1 MSRGITAEDLY
12 RWKWVSDPQI
22 SPDGKRIAFALKTV
36 DQEAGEYRSAIW
48 VVPTDGN
55 IGDARRFTFG
65 PKSDRSPR
73 WSPDGKWLAFV
84 SDREGAGGKDTKED
98 KEKGKGKP
106 QIWLIPGDGGE
117 ARQLTFMKHGAGDPV
132 WSPDGRY
139 LSFTAQTGG
148 DDEPDEP
155 EGKKTPKARKIDRL
169 WYKLDGVGWIYERRT
184 HIFLISPEGGE
195 PRQLT
200 DGDWDD
206 GDVAWSPDGQFIAFS
221 SDRSEDRWERPAGDI
236 WVVPVVAGE
245 PYCLTDDGKIAAGNP
260 GWSPDGK
267 TIAFLAG
274 LQKKSGGHIDV
285 YTVSAHRAAG
295 APPQYRALTTDFL
308 GNCKDSIGDDMREE
322 HGHPAPIWSLDGSTL
337 YFMAEVR
344 GSSHVFSMPS
354 AGGTPTQIT
363 QGEQHLLD
371 FTLDAAR
378 QRMGLAIAEYNHPGD
393 IFTQAVDE
401 QEKHRLTEV
410 NGEFLSEIY
419 IAKPER
425 LAFKGAEGWSIEGW
439 ILKPEGFDPSKKYPM
454 ILEIHGGPQTAYG
467 YTFHQ
472 EFQMHCGRGYVVLYT
487 NPRGSTGY
495 GREFSL
501 AVSGNWG
508 KGDYEDVMHGVEALV
523 QQGYID
529 ETRMGVTG
537 GSYGGFM
544 TNWIV
549 GHTDRFKAAVTQRS
563 VVNMTTMFGNSDFG
577 WLIGEDNFD
586 DMPPWEA
593 PERYAFHSPITYV
606 KNIKTP
612 LLILHSEQDLRCP
625 IEQAEELYTALK
637 HMKRDVEF
645 VRFEGQSHGLSRF
658 GHPKLRVERLKLI
671 AGWFEKYMP
680 AK

>member
-12 RWKWVSDPQI
+12 RWKWVSEPQI
-22 SPDGKRIAFALKTV
+22 SPDGRRIAYALKTV

-48 VVPTDGN
+48 VVPTDGK

-65 PKSDRSPR
+65 PKSDHTPR

-84 SDREGAGGKDTKED
+84 SDREGAGGKDSKED
-98 KEKGKGKP
+98 KEQGRGKP
-106 QIWLIPGDGGE
+106 QIWLIPADGGE

-132 WSPDGRY
+132 WSPDGR
-139 LSFTAQTGG
+139 LLAFTAQTGG
-148 DDEPDEP
+148 EDEPEEK
-155 EGKKTPKARKIDRL
+155 EGKKTPRARKIDRL
-169 WYKLDGVGWIYERRT
+169 ASRLDGTGWIYERRT
-184 HIFLISPEGGE
+184 HIFLIAPDGGE

-206 GDVAWSPDGQFIAFS
+206 GDVAWSPDGQMIAFA
-221 SDRSEDRWERPAGDI
+221 SDRSEDRWEWPAGDI
-236 WVVPVVAGE
+236 WVMPVEGGE
-245 PYCLTDDGKIAAGNP
+245 PRCLTDDDTIAAGAP

-267 TIAFLAG
+267 TIAFLG
-274 LQKKSGGHIDV
+274 HLQKKAGGHMDV
-285 YTVSAHRAAG
+285 YTVPAHRDAG
-295 APPQYRALTTDFL
+295 APTQYRSLTDDFI
-308 GNCKDSIGDDMREE
+308 GNCQDAIGDDMGEG
-322 HGHPAPIWSLDGSTL
+322 HGRPAPAWSPDGSTL

-344 GSSHVFSMPS
+344 GSSHVFAIPS
-354 AGGTPTQIT
+354 AGGAPRQIT

-371 FTLDAAR
+371 FTMDTAR
-378 QRMGLAIAEYNHPGD
+378 QRMGLAIAAYDHPGD
-393 IFTQAVDE
+393 IFTQTVDE
-401 QEKHRLTEV
+401 PAPHRLTEV
-410 NGEFLSEIY
+410 NAEFLSEIY

-425 LAFKGAEGWSIEGW
+425 LEFKGANGWSVEGW

-454 ILEIHGGPQTAYG
+454 ILEIHGGPNTAYG

-472 EFQMHCGRGYVVLYT
+472 EFQMLCGKGYVVLYT

-495 GREFSL
+495 GREFSV
-501 AVSGNWG
+501 AVRGRWG
-508 KGDYEDVMHGVEALV
+508 QEDYEDIMSGVEALV
-523 QQGYID
+523 KQGYID

-549 GHTDRFKAAVTQRS
+549 SHTDRFKAAVTQRS
-563 VVNMTTMFGNSDFG
+563 VTNLVTMFGASDIG
-577 WLIGEDNFD
+577 WHFCD
-586 DMPPWEA
+586 DHFETTPWDD

-625 IEQAEELYTALK
+625 IEQAEQLWTALK
-637 HMKRDVEF
+637 YLKREVEL

-658 GHPKLRVERLKLI
+658 GHPKLRVERLNLI
-671 AGWFEKYMP
+671 AGWFEKHMP